1 MTVEMIG
8 SIEVMATGFA
18 TVLVVL
24 VLLWVTCATI
34 GLSFSQRTRTS
45 VPVPAS
51 PGAAGIPAHHLAVIA
66 AAVSAVLEA
75 PHRIVNVAVP
85 AHVTMAWAQEGRF
98 DHVSVHRVSWDRSA
112 PPTGKRRQR
121 RKIW

>member
-8 SIEVMATGFA
+8 NIEVMATGFA

-24 VLLWVTCATI
+24 ALLWATCAMI
-34 GLSFSQRTRTS
+34 GLSFAEHTRRGL
-45 VPVPAS
+45 PVPAS
-51 PGAAGIPAHHLAVIA
+51 PGAAGIPAHHLAVIS

-75 PHRIVNVAVP
+75 PHRIVNVAAP
-85 AHVTMAWAQEGRF
+85 AHIIMAWAQEGRF
-98 DHVSVHRVSWDRSA
+98 DHASVHRMSWDRSA